1 MGLFKYGP
9 CVNCTGCRW
18 YQPYSKACK
27 QSWENY
33 QDVKIYSKRNL
44 IQDFHISLSEP
55 KRSSQSYL
63 CHTFLNLNIYEIS
76 LPIYTHIYIF
86 FSSNSSH
93 WHCISIKWSMDHLLW
108 NSHYIQ
114 KVYFITPFEVRLL
127 LCSFMVFSFK
137 TQDFP
142 CYKQNRRALAPLQH
156 QSQDLLKLSFVTVSC
171 NSMAQIR

>member
-1 MGLFKYGP
+1 MTVWELLLKTFKEEPQQNIKLSMGLFKYGP

-63 CHTFLNLNIYEIS
+63 CHTFLNLNIYAIS
-76 LPIYTHIYIF
+76 LPIYTHTYIF
-86 FSSNSSH
+86 FPPTAPIDIAYQLN
-93 WHCISIKWSMDHLLW
+93 DLW
-108 NSHYIQ
+108 TICSEIPTIFKKYI
-114 KVYFITPFEVRLL
+114 L
-127 LCSFMVFSFK
+127 
-137 TQDFP
+137 
-142 CYKQNRRALAPLQH
+142 
-156 QSQDLLKLSFVTVSC
+156 
-171 NSMAQIR
+171 